1 MLYERENESRS
12 TVEVKLGWPQKGAR
26 KALTAATAVQFAGF
40 KVQHTYG
47 ATEEQLMTEEEKTA
61 RPKEQQMAI
70 QIDAH
75 QGTGVY
81 SNLMMI
87 SHRKEEFILDFL
99 FLQPQRSQQGQPVAT
114 LRSRVITSPEHAK
127 RVLRAL
133 QENIQ
138 RYENAY
144 GTIEEATDMPKMV
157 H

>member
-1 MLYERENESRS
+1 MAD
-12 TVEVKLGWPQKGAR
+12 Q
-26 KALTAATAVQFAGF
+26 
-40 KVQHTYG
+40 
-47 ATEEQLMTEEEKTA
+47 
-61 RPKEQQMAI
+61 PKSANPAEQQQVQI

-99 FLQPQRSQQGQPVAT
+99 FLQPQRAPQGQAVAT

-127 RVLRAL
+127 RILRAL
-133 QENIQ
+133 QENLR
-138 RYENAY
+138 RYEESF
-144 GTIEEATDMPKMV
+144 GMIEEATDMPKVM